1 MIKNGEKTAK
11 VYDID
16 DLIKTNNRHI
26 IKIIS
31 IGIIGMSIISTSPY
45 WYYL

>member
-1 MIKNGEKTAK
+1 MIKNGVKTAK
-11 VYDID
+11 VYNID

-26 IKIIS
+26 TKIIL
-31 IGIIGMSIISTSPY
+31 IGIVGISIISTWPY